1 MLFTCGLFPC
11 SSGESC
17 DFFKNDR
24 IHLPSRRCPIP
35 NLWHFYLRP
44 RQYCNLPAV
53 CFEISFEPSVMKLDD
68 LSCQIETSW
77 WWTIPS
83 FIILVCQMCLFE
95 VLPLTSASL
104 ICLLINRHFCCQVLR
119 PPLSSL
125 KALIVLLSEE
135 IEYIA
140 KYCLLSGQDQT
151 RPDQYIHIIRKEEK
165 VAQPRP

>member
-83 FIILVCQMCLFE
+83 FIILVCQMCLS
-95 VLPLTSASL
+95 V
-104 ICLLINRHFCCQVLR
+104 
-119 PPLSSL
+119 SL
-125 KALIVLLSEE
+125 KSFPLRYISIPYLPSYQSPLLLPSFATDIV
-135 IEYIA
+135 
-140 KYCLLSGQDQT
+140 
-151 RPDQYIHIIRKEEK
+151 IIGGTDSAAFRRNARGPVKNYL
-165 VAQPRP
+165 ADFFR